1 MENTLKFKFNKKDLS
16 MILDCLNDLKYEQ
29 CKEAVADP
37 YHQGNAMVAADIH
50 GLMFMYKQR
59 EEHYIGLY
67 MAANP
72 NQQDYF
78 LCPKCKRILNA
89 ALDWKFENE
98 YKSGHTMIVGGEPG
112 KRKEVFFCKDC
123 GWTGE
128 EAPFE
133 EVKEVGD
140 QAE

>member
-1 MENTLKFKFNKKDLS
+1 MIDLKFDRKDLD
-16 MILDCLNDLKYEQ
+16 MVLECLDDLKYAS

-37 YHQGNAMVAADIH
+37 YWKGAKETAYDVHSLISYYGRKKE
-50 GLMFMYKQR
+50 Y
-59 EEHYIGLY
+59 YIELY

-72 NQQDYF
+72 NQKNYF
-78 LCPKCKRILNA
+78 RCPKCKRILDTN
-89 ALDWKFENE
+89 LDWKF
-98 YKSGHTMIVGGEPG
+98 KGEPG
-112 KRKEVFFCKDC
+112 KCEEVFYCKDC

-133 EVKEVGD
+133 EVKEGGN

>member
-1 MENTLKFKFNKKDLS
+1 MSDLKFDKKDLD
-16 MILDCLNDLKYEQ
+16 MVLECLDDLKYAS

-37 YHQGNAMVAADIH
+37 YWKGAKETAYDVHSLISYYGRKKE
-50 GLMFMYKQR
+50 Y
-59 EEHYIGLY
+59 YIELY

-72 NQQDYF
+72 NQKNYF
-78 LCPKCKRILNA
+78 RCPKCKRILDTN
-89 ALDWKFENE
+89 LDWKF
-98 YKSGHTMIVGGEPG
+98 KGEPG
-112 KRKEVFFCKDC
+112 KCEEVFYCKDC

-133 EVKEVGD
+133 EVKEGGN

>member
-1 MENTLKFKFNKKDLS
+1 MSDLKFDKRDLDTV
-16 MILDCLNDLKYEQ
+16 LDCLDDLKYAS

-37 YHQGNAMVAADIH
+37 YWKGAKETAYDVHSLISYYGRKKE
-50 GLMFMYKQR
+50 Y
-59 EEHYIGLY
+59 YIELY

-72 NQQDYF
+72 NQKDYF
-78 LCPKCKRILNA
+78 RCPKCKRILNVD
-89 ALDWKFENE
+89 LDWKFKDEEVKEIFGPN
-98 YKSGHTMIVGGEPG
+98 VG
-112 KRKEVFFCKDC
+112 KREEVFYCEDC

-133 EVKEVGD
+133 EVKEGGN